1 MGFNFRFTTKP
12 STESYVA
19 SRVGEPLA
27 SCVSD
32 KSSGA
37 ETPRPTE
44 QRVASKPLISIV
56 SKEQVAVVTAS
67 AVMLVIFSSNPSA
80 LPLGVVGEVA
90 VILGASL

>member
-1 MGFNFRFTTKP
+1 MSFNFRFTTKP
-12 STESYVA
+12 SSESYATSHKDEHVA
-19 SRVGEPLA
+19 SGM
-27 SCVSD
+27 SD
-32 KSSGA
+32 KPSGA

-44 QRVASKPLISIV
+44 QRVASKPLISKL